1 MMNTLIALS
10 ALGFLSQV
18 SASGEHDHE
27 EHHWEWAG
35 AFAKEHDHG
44 RRLSGDDEMTLLW
57 SKPDG
62 GWVRFFL

>member
-1 MMNTLIALS
+1 MMNTFVALS

-18 SASGEHDHE
+18 SAGGGDGAHP
-27 EHHWEWAG
+27 WEWAG
-35 AFAKEHDHG
+35 AFAKEDDHR